1 MMHACADF
9 IWIENVYQNLQN
21 KFALKETQT
30 KEDKEKHP

>member
-21 KFALKETQT
+21 KFALKE
-30 KEDKEKHP
+30 P